1 MPGSRLILDD
11 LGKPVFVKGVPLW
24 HLGKIATTE
33 IHFKNAAAKRR
44 VKAKAAAMGVGYRH
58 VRELLPLAEPRDLVR
73 VPTFRGFP
81 ARFANEVRAKIKA
94 GRPFLW
100 PRKKALAAAA

>member
-1 MPGSRLILDD
+1 MPGSRLILDSD
-11 LGKPVFVKGVPLW
+11 GKPLIVRGVPVW
-24 HLGKIATTE
+24 HRPKPMSTE

-44 VKAKAAAMGVGYRH
+44 VKAKAAAMGVEFRH

-73 VPTFRGFP
+73 VPVFRGFS
-81 ARFANEVRAKIKA
+81 ARFATEVRAKIKA